1 MTTQADF
8 LQANAPDG
16 MMTPQ
21 QAAQFLEL
29 AEGDTGTMPDSGTP
43 DAAPVDDVPV
53 QTGAAPASGNEP
65 DPEKSVILAKDGVHT
80 IPFSK
85 LAEARESE
93 RQWRAQAEAQALELQ
108 TLKAEA
114 QARADAG
121 QAPTQTDNAVAAA
134 VAAIE
139 SGIDP
144 EIVFGDF
151 SPHEMVAGIDKVV
164 AYKVEKLLAPMRE
177 QIAKTVEPLQAKQQ
191 VDATEAHYAAIRGAH
206 PDADSIA
213 QSVELANW
221 IAGQPSFARAGYEA
235 VLAQG
240 STEQIIEFFDTFKAA
255 TGQAKAA
262 PVAQPDPKAAARA
275 ALAKLGAVT
284 PNSLSDIPGGT
295 AGPTSRFE
303 AMSRMSG
310 IELVNAMDEM
320 TPAQVDAFLSRK
332 QK

>member
-1 MTTQADF
+1 MTTQAEF

-16 MMTPQ
+16 VMTPH

-43 DAAPVDDVPV
+43 DAAPDAVD
-53 QTGAAPASGNEP
+53 TPAIESPESATT
-65 DPEKSVILAKDGVHT
+65 PEKSVILARDGVHT
-80 IPFSK
+80 IPFEK
-85 LAEARESE
+85 LTEAREAE
-93 RQWRAQAEAQALELQ
+93 KQWKAQAEALNTELQ
-108 TLKAEA
+108 ALKAEA

-121 QAPTQTDNAVAAA
+121 QAPTQTDNALAAA
-134 VAAIE
+134 EAAIE
-139 SGIDP
+139 SGVDP
-144 EIVFGDF
+144 ELFGDF
-151 SPHEMVAGIDKVV
+151 SETALAAGINKLV
-164 AYKVEKLLAPMRE
+164 AMQVEKLTAGMRE

-191 VDATEAHYAAIRGAH
+191 VDAIEAHYAAIRGAH

-221 IAGQPSFARAGYEA
+221 IASQPSFARAGYEA

-240 STEQIIEFFDTFKAA
+240 STDQIIEFFDTFKVA

-262 PVAQPDPKAAARA
+262 PAAQPDPKAAARA
-275 ALAKLGAVT
+275 ALAKLSAAV
-284 PNSLSDIPGGT
+284 PASLSDIPGGT

-310 IELVNAMDEM
+310 VELVNAMDEM
-320 TPAQVDAFLSRK
+320 TPAQVEAFLSRR